1 MTELHNTNSNNN
13 HTYSSST
20 PSSFD
25 WFDRNNNNNNNN
37 QQQLPPI
44 HFSTDMSSSAT
55 TTTTTDQGFHS
66 NTNMMDEDMVSRSSS
81 SRSQPPQQQH
91 YGASTSTTGPWMSQ
105 PTGYSPT
112 RDSCEL
118 SYDGGDDYHNHNHGQ
133 PTPSPSA
140 STERSRSKK
149 HRTPSTRDIHVEKNT
164 EGKPPYSYATLIKY
178 AIENSLR
185 KKLTLSEIYQWV
197 IDHYPYYGSAG
208 TGWKNSIRH
217 NLSLNKSF
225 IRVPRPINEPGKGSY
240 WQVDYRAAEAELRSK
255 SNLAVRGRVNR
266 SGSDPYR
273 PDSSWAP
280 PLHNNN
286 NNGANFNPRFNRDSR
301 SLSMDSSMN
310 TKQHGFSTSSSSS
323 SSSSTAAA
331 AAAAVAAAAANMNS
345 TPNSAHYNNNSSSS
359 GSSGSNGYYG
369 HHGYGYNTS
378 RHNSLNNRHSADYSR
393 SSYMGYE
400 MYAPVD
406 NTTASNHHHYNHH
419 HNRMQQVPIYD
430 GQQQPQ
436 PQTPY
441 GQMYSPGYPQGYH
454 LQDKEEE
461 PSFSTTPQPQYRRVA
476 STSSPHPNKQEKTN
490 SSNNST
496 HSPSP
501 PQPSMDT
508 TSKRSKAINKP
519 SAATAA
525 AVGDDY
531 WIA

>member
-1 MTELHNTNSNNN
+1 M
-13 HTYSSST
+13 
-20 PSSFD
+20 
-25 WFDRNNNNNNNN
+25 
-37 QQQLPPI
+37 
-44 HFSTDMSSSAT
+44 
-55 TTTTTDQGFHS
+55 
-66 NTNMMDEDMVSRSSS
+66 
-81 SRSQPPQQQH
+81 
-91 YGASTSTTGPWMSQ
+91 
-105 PTGYSPT
+105 
-112 RDSCEL
+112 
-118 SYDGGDDYHNHNHGQ
+118 
-133 PTPSPSA
+133 
-140 STERSRSKK
+140 
-149 HRTPSTRDIHVEKNT
+149 
-164 EGKPPYSYATLIKY
+164 
-178 AIENSLR
+178 
-185 KKLTLSEIYQWV
+185 
-197 IDHYPYYGSAG
+197 
-208 TGWKNSIRH
+208 
-217 NLSLNKSF
+217 
-225 IRVPRPINEPGKGSY
+225 
-240 WQVDYRAAEAELRSK
+240 
-255 SNLAVRGRVNR
+255 NR

-310 TKQHGFSTSSSSS
+310 TKQHGFSASSSSS